1 MTDNQNRQ
9 STLDRALTRPEIMA
23 LVAAHTARLRRM
35 TRVLD
40 LERFAA
46 THGLC
51 DQQAFGMFAHAL
63 RHLAGVDI
71 DAIRALNLAQKRAD
85 PVLVEQASRGPC
97 LALWCSGTRTH
108 FTVARAG
115 GHIIWR
121 DRHPHVGPVRPA
133 RAAKSAAQQAIRV
146 AGRARVEWGA
156 EAATLRLTMDRT
168 HGVDL
173 LGLHHRALAANLL
186 LELVVDPARTP
197 AAYADGDSTLSWH
210 GSDPATLIAVDQG
223 LS

>member
-1 MTDNQNRQ
+1 MTDSENNDITVGRGI
-9 STLDRALTRPEIMA
+9 TPPEIMA
-23 LVAAHTARLRRM
+23 LVAAHTACLRRM

-46 THGLC
+46 TNGLC
-51 DQQAFGMFAHAL
+51 DQQAFGMFVHAL

-71 DAIRALNLAQKRAD
+71 DAIRALNLAQKRVD
-85 PVLVEQASRGPC
+85 PVLVEQASRGPR
-97 LALWCSGTRTH
+97 LALWCAGTRTH
-108 FTVARAG
+108 FAVARAG
-115 GHIIWR
+115 GQLIWR
-121 DRHPHVGPVRPA
+121 DRHPHACPVRLA
-133 RAAKSAAQQAIRV
+133 QAAKSSAQQAIRV

-156 EAATLRLTMDRT
+156 EAAALRLTMDRT

-186 LELVVDPARTP
+186 LELVTDPAHAL
-197 AAYADGDSTLSWH
+197 AAQADGDSTLSWH
-210 GSDPATLIAVDQG
+210 GSDPATLIAVEEG

>member
-1 MTDNQNRQ
+1 MTDSENIHITVGTAITQ
-9 STLDRALTRPEIMA
+9 PEIMA
-23 LVAAHTARLRRM
+23 LVAAHTARLRCM
-35 TRVLD
+35 TRALD

-46 THGLC
+46 TNGLS

-71 DAIRALNLAQKRAD
+71 DAIRALNLAQKRVD
-85 PVLVEQASRGPC
+85 PVFVEQASRGPR
-97 LALWCSGTRTH
+97 LALWCAGTHTH
-108 FTVARAG
+108 FAVARAG

-121 DRHPHVGPVRPA
+121 ERHTHAGIVRPA
-133 RAAKSAAQQAIRV
+133 QAAKSAAQHAIRV

-156 EAATLRLTMDRT
+156 DAATLRLTMDRT

-186 LELVVDPARTP
+186 LEPVTGPASTP
-197 AAYADGDSTLSWH
+197 AADADGDSTLSWH
-210 GSDPATLIAVDQG
+210 GSDPATLIAVEEG